1 MNRTNIKVVEASK
14 QNAYNR
20 QQASNSLFAYEKV
33 LMSDTKAPKQGG
45 FLGNL
50 AFNIIIPVV
59 IMTNLAGEDRLGPAW
74 SIVAA
79 LVFPVAYGLWDLK
92 RSGKVNAF
100 SILGI
105 VSVMLTGG
113 ISLLQLPAEYIAIKE
128 ATIPAIIGLAVL
140 ITQRT
145 SKPLLKV
152 FVLND
157 QIVNWDNLTQA
168 LESNDKTFEFE
179 GKMAISSYIVAG
191 SFFLSAALNYIL
203 AKVIL
208 VSPPGSTEYTEEL
221 GRMTA
226 LSYPVIV
233 IPSMLMLMA
242 ALWYIFTQIKKLTGE
257 DLENFLADGQ

>member
-1 MNRTNIKVVEASK
+1 M
-14 QNAYNR
+14 
-20 QQASNSLFAYEKV
+20 SNVQPQKKTGL
-33 LMSDTKAPKQGG
+33 
-45 FLGNL
+45 LGNL
-50 AFNIIIPVV
+50 AFNIIIPVL
-59 IMTNLAGEDRLGPAW
+59 ILTNLSSDEYLGPAW

-79 LVFPVAYGLWDLK
+79 LIFPIGFGIWDLK
-92 RSGKVNAF
+92 QTAKINPF

-105 VSVMLTGG
+105 VSVFLTGG
-113 ISLLQLPAEYIAIKE
+113 ISLLELPAEYIAIKE
-128 ATIPAIIGLAVL
+128 ATIPAIIGIAVL

-152 FVLND
+152 FVLSE
-157 QIVNWDNLTQA
+157 QIINWKNRNQSLANSGTSE
-168 LESNDKTFEFE
+168 LFEK
-179 GKMAISSYIVAG
+179 KMAISSYIVAA

-208 VSPPGSTEYTEEL
+208 ISAPGTSEYTEEL

-242 ALWYIFTQIKKLTGE
+242 ALWYIFSQIKKLTGE
-257 DLENFLADGQ
+257 ELENFLADV